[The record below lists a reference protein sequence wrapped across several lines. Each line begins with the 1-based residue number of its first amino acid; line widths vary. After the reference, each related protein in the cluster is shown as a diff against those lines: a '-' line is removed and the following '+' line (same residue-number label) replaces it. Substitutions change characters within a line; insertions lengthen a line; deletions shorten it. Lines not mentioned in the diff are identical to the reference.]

1 MEQTEPRKHADTT
14 AMMTWC
20 ADAKGRCTHFDNAW
34 LAFTGRAL
42 VDELGD
48 GWAEGL
54 PVTDRA
60 RWLAIM
66 GEHVARGVPFEGEH
80 GLRRYD
86 GTTGRVAVR
95 AVPFHDES
103 GVVLGY
109 TGWCTDLAGVVVSSD
124 SHLGTAIFDLS
135 LDCICVAG
143 FDGYFKQVNAAWTT
157 MLEWTAEELMARPS
171 IELVH
176 PDDRAATL
184 AARHGLT
191 YRGTPVIGLVNRYRC
206 KDGSYRSL
214 EWRSTVDPAR
224 ELVYAAARDVTEAR
238 DSQRIRSELVQS
250 LATTLDAITDGVIAV
265 DARTQVLHMNP
276 VAESL
281 TGWSATEAQGKR
293 LVDILPLVDPTTRD
307 AAHASVDR
315 ALQEGSTV
323 ELAELAL
330 LARGGV
336 ERTVKGRLSPMREL
350 DGTPRGAVLVV
361 RDITAEK
368 QTAVQREQLERQI
381 IVADRLASVGTLAGG
396 VAHEINNPLAYVTA
410 NIELIA
416 EGLRTARGTTTEQR
430 SEWEKLLLEA
440 RDGAERIRKVVRGLM
455 PFASPE
461 RDRRTAVALEPALD
475 GCIDLAFNE
484 FRHRARLRRT
494 YGPVPCVLADESR
507 LGQVF
512 VHLLSNAAHAIPVG
526 QREANEIHLTTSTDA
541 QGRAVVEIRDTG
553 SGIAPEA
560 LGRVFEPFFTTKA
573 VGAGMG
579 LGLSVCHSIVSSL
592 GGEITASNHPG
603 GGAVFCVVLL
613 PAPDEMRAAPADDAS
628 PPKVARGRASVLI
641 IDDDRLVAK
650 ALARV
655 LREHECAI
663 VNDAREAL
671 ELLLREPFD
680 VILSD
685 LMMPDMTGMELHAA
699 LLAERPDLAAR
710 MVFISG
716 GAFTP
721 AARDFLERVT
731 NPRIAKPF
739 DAEAVRDLVRRL
751 VEPW

>member
-1 MEQTEPRKHADTT
+1 MTE
-14 AMMTWC
+14 
-20 ADAKGRCTHFDNAW
+20 G
-34 LAFTGRAL
+34 
-42 VDELGD
+42 
-48 GWAEGL
+48 
-54 PVTDRA
+54 
-60 RWLAIM
+60 
-66 GEHVARGVPFEGEH
+66 
-80 GLRRYD
+80 
-86 GTTGRVAVR
+86 
-95 AVPFHDES
+95 
-103 GVVLGY
+103 
-109 TGWCTDLAGVVVSSD
+109 
-124 SHLGTAIFDLS
+124 HLL
-135 LDCICVAG
+135 
-143 FDGYFKQVNAAWTT
+143 
-157 MLEWTAEELMARPS
+157 
-171 IELVH
+171 
-176 PDDRAATL
+176 
-184 AARHGLT
+184 
-191 YRGTPVIGLVNRYRC
+191 
-206 KDGSYRSL
+206 
-214 EWRSTVDPAR
+214 
-224 ELVYAAARDVTEAR
+224 EAR
-238 DSQRIRSELVQS
+238 VED
-250 LATTLDAITDGVIAV
+250 
-265 DARTQVLHMNP
+265 P

-293 LVDILPLVDPTTRD
+293 LVDILPLVDPTTRA

-315 ALQEGSTV
+315 ALQEGSTI

-368 QTAVQREQLERQI
+368 QAAGQREQLERQI

-396 VAHEINNPLAYVTA
+396 VAHEINNPLACVTA

-430 SEWEKLLLEA
+430 SEREKLWLEA
-440 RDGAERIRKVVRGLM
+440 RDGEERIRKVVRGLM

-475 GCIDLAFNE
+475 GCIDLAFSE

-494 YGPVPCVLADESR
+494 YGPVPCVLADEGR

-526 QREANEIHLTTSTDA
+526 HREANEIHVTTSTDA

-560 LGRVFEPFFTTKA
+560 RGRVFEPFFTTKA

-579 LGLSVCHSIVSSL
+579 LGLSVCHSLVSSL
-592 GGEITASNHPG
+592 GGEITASNHPD
-603 GGAVFCVVLL
+603 GGAVFCVVLP
-613 PAPDEMRAAPADDAS
+613 PAPDREPAASAADAS

-641 IDDDRLVAK
+641 VDDDRLVAK

-655 LREHECAI
+655 LREHECVI
-663 VNDAREAL
+663 LNDAREAR
-671 ELLLREPFD
+671 ELLLRKPFD

-699 LLAERPDLAAR
+699 LPPSDRTSRRAWCSSRAAR
-710 MVFISG
+710 SHPRRATSSSASRTRASRSPSMPKRCATSCGASSSKDAG
-716 GAFTP
+716 GALGAGGCPTRRGRRRRKP
-721 AARDFLERVT
+721 SRPTGVRARRDRRWCSRV
-731 NPRIAKPF
+731 R
-739 DAEAVRDLVRRL
+739 
-751 VEPW
+751 